1 MMIKRK
7 LVLEF
12 TKMNG
17 NGNDFIVIDNRFYNF
32 TADELSDLA
41 RRFCPRRT
49 GIGADGL
56 LAFMAPDDEQ
66 YDYRMKYYNADGSL
80 GTMCGNGA
88 RCLARFARNAGIYS
102 AEMQFESDAGVYSA
116 FVPAEED
123 APVRIYVQPPQHLD
137 LNTALETL
145 TKDPA
150 HFIWTG
156 TEHLVCFV
164 DDAAAVPVGQMGP
177 VLRNDAALQPAG
189 ANVNF
194 VEILDRG
201 SADQP
206 ARIYVRTYE
215 KGVEEETLACGT
227 GAMASSVIAKIKGLI
242 DTETVSVQMGGGLLG
257 VGFKLE
263 GEDVSGLYLEGPV
276 VTVYRGTTEI

>member
-56 LAFMAPDDEQ
+56 LAFMLPDDER

-88 RCLARFARNAGIYS
+88 RCLARFARNAGIS
-102 AEMQFESDAGVYSA
+102 SSEMQFESDAGVYKA
-116 FVPAEED
+116 FVPAEEEG
-123 APVRIYVQPPQHLD
+123 PVRIYVQPPQHLD
-137 LNTALETL
+137 LNKALETE
-145 TKDPA
+145 TDDPA

-164 DDAAAVPVGQMGP
+164 DDAKSAPVGQMGP
-177 VLRNDAALQPAG
+177 VLRNDAALQREDHIHSRFFQG
-189 ANVNF
+189 WHV
-194 VEILDRG
+194 G
-201 SADQP
+201 Q
-206 ARIYVRTYE
+206 
-215 KGVEEETLACGT
+215 
-227 GAMASSVIAKIKGLI
+227 
-242 DTETVSVQMGGGLLG
+242 LLG
-257 VGFKLE
+257 AFRCGNGKALQ
-263 GEDVSGLYLEGPV
+263 
-276 VTVYRGTTEI
+276 RA